1 MRTARTLRP
10 EDIGTN
16 KPIYTVW
23 EITLKCD
30 HACAHCGSRA
40 APTAGQVR
48 PNELSTAEL
57 LEVAASLV
65 RLGTREVTLIG
76 GEAYLRPDVY
86 ELVSFLHERGV
97 RVTMQTGGLAF
108 TAERARRFKEAGL
121 AALGVSVDGPAEVHD
136 VLRARP
142 GSHAAALRALDAA
155 ASLGIT
161 TTSNMQ
167 VNQLNMGLLRET
179 CRIMKEHGV
188 LIWRPQLT
196 VPMGRA
202 ADHPE
207 WILQPWMVLEV
218 IDTLAE
224 LQIEAVNDA
233 RARKIRLERAFH
245 IVAANNVGYFG
256 PHEQLLRSRPG
267 GSEAWWGGCNAGRY
281 VLGIESDGVVKGCPS
296 LPTAPYVG
304 GNVRDL
310 TLEQIWAEAPEL
322 AFVREMGTDHL
333 WGRCKGCY
341 YAEVCKAG
349 CNFTAHCTLGKRGNN
364 PFCYYRADQLRRQGL
379 RERLVPVEAA
389 GGLPYD
395 FGRFEL
401 VEEPIQVSSSPSQL
415 ESTPSPAVSVASG

>member
-1 MRTARTLRP
+1 MPTQTARTLRP
-10 EDIGTN
+10 EDHARAV
-16 KPIYTVW
+16 PVYAVW

-48 PNELSTAEL
+48 PDELSTAEL

-65 RLGTREVTLIG
+65 RLEAREVTLIG

-86 ELVSFLHERGV
+86 EIVAFLHQRGV

-121 AALGVSVDGPAEVHD
+121 SAVGVSIDGPAEVHD
-136 VLRARP
+136 LLRARP

-155 ASLGIT
+155 RDNGLV

-167 VNQLNMGLLRET
+167 VNQLNRHLLRET
-179 CRIMKEHGV
+179 CALVRDRGV
-188 LIWRPQLT
+188 RVWRPQLT

-207 WILQPWMVLEV
+207 WILQPWMVLDV
-218 IDTLAE
+218 IDTLAA
-224 LQIEAVNDA
+224 LQVEAITDA
-233 RARKIRLERAFH
+233 RARGVPPGRAFS
-245 IVAANNVGYFG
+245 VRAANNVGYFG

-267 GSEAWWGGCNAGRY
+267 GEEAWWSGCSAGKH

-310 TLEQIWAEAPEL
+310 SLEEIWASAPEL
-322 AFVREMGTDHL
+322 AFTRDRGTEDL
-333 WGRCKGCY
+333 WGFCKSCY
-341 YAEVCKAG
+341 YADICKAG
-349 CNFTAHCTLGKRGNN
+349 CSFTTHCTLGRRGNN
-364 PFCYYRADQLRRQGL
+364 PFCWYRADQLRRRGV
-379 RERLVPVEAA
+379 RERIDPVERPSGA
-389 GGLPYD
+389 PYD

-401 VEEPIQVSSSPSQL
+401 SEEPWPAAPSATG
-415 ESTPSPAVSVASG
+415 SDAS

>member
-1 MRTARTLRP
+1 MRTARTIRP
-10 EDIGTN
+10 EDLGKN
-16 KPIYTVW
+16 LPIYTVW
-23 EITLKCD
+23 EITLRCD
-30 HACAHCGSRA
+30 HACSHCGSRA

-48 PNELSTAEL
+48 PDELSTAEL
-57 LEVAASLV
+57 LEVAAALV

-86 ELVSFLHERGV
+86 EIVSFLHGSGV

-121 AALGVSVDGPAEVHD
+121 AALGVSVDGPPQAHD
-136 VLRARP
+136 LLRARP
-142 GSHAAALRALDAA
+142 GSHAAAMRALDVARE
-155 ASLGIT
+155 LGIT

-167 VNQLNMGLLRET
+167 VNQLNRHLLRET
-179 CRIMKEHGV
+179 CQIMREKGV
-188 LIWRPQLT
+188 QIWRPQLT

-207 WILQPWMVLEV
+207 WILEPWMVLEV
-218 IDTLAE
+218 IDTLAA
-224 LQIEAVNDA
+224 LQTEAIQDA
-233 RARKIRLERAFH
+233 RARGVPQSRAFH
-245 IVAANNVGYFG
+245 IMAANNVGYFG

-267 GSEAWWGGCNAGRY
+267 GNEAWWAGCNAGKY
-281 VLGIESDGVVKGCPS
+281 VLGIESDGAVKGCPS

-310 TLEQIWAEAPEL
+310 SLEQIWEQTPEL
-322 AFVREMGTDHL
+322 AFTRDVGTSEL
-333 WGRCKGCY
+333 WGHCKTCY
-341 YAEVCKAG
+341 YADICRAG
-349 CNFTAHCTLGKRGNN
+349 CNFTAHCTLGRRGNN
-364 PFCYYRADQLRRQGL
+364 PFCYYRADRLKKQGI

-401 VEEPIQVSSSPSQL
+401 VEEPWPA
-415 ESTPSPAVSVASG
+415 ETPA

>member
-1 MRTARTLRP
+1 MASPRAVRA
-10 EDIGTN
+10 EDIGQN

-23 EITLKCD
+23 ELTLKCD

-40 APTAGQVR
+40 APTAGKVR
-48 PNELSTAEL
+48 PDELSTAEL

-65 RLGTREVTLIG
+65 RLGAREVTLIG

-86 ELVSFLHERGV
+86 EIVAALHEGGV

-121 AALGVSVDGPAEVHD
+121 AALGVSVDGPPEVHD
-136 VLRARP
+136 LLRARP
-142 GSHAAALRALDAA
+142 GSHAAAMKALHNAA
-155 ASLGIT
+155 DVGLI

-167 VNQLNMGLLRET
+167 VNQLNRHLLAET
-179 CRIMKEHGV
+179 CGIMRAAGV
-188 LIWRPQLT
+188 FIWRPQLT

-207 WILQPWMVLEV
+207 WILAPWMVLEI
-218 IDTLAE
+218 IDTLAA
-224 LQIEAVNDA
+224 LQVEAISDA
-233 RARKIRLERAFH
+233 RARGVPPSRAFH
-245 IVAANNVGYFG
+245 IQAANNVGYFG

-267 GSEAWWGGCNAGRY
+267 GDQAWWAGCNAGKY
-281 VLGIESDGVVKGCPS
+281 VLGIESDGAVKGCPS

-310 TLEQIWAEAPEL
+310 SLEQIWASTPEL
-322 AFVREMGTDHL
+322 AFTRDVGTSEL
-333 WGRCKGCY
+333 WGHCKTCY
-341 YAEVCKAG
+341 YADICKAG
-349 CNFTAHCTLGKRGNN
+349 CNFTAHCTLGHRGNN
-364 PFCYYRADQLRRQGL
+364 PFCYYRADRLRKQGL

-401 VEEPIQVSSSPSQL
+401 IEEPW
-415 ESTPSPAVSVASG
+415 PAV